1 MKIRFCLTI
10 IFTGLFLSAFAQ
22 ENNMREIYSIAEE
35 NYGIGRIEQ
44 AKELLVDN
52 INSFPENL
60 KEGAYKLLSLC
71 HLALDEPES
80 AEKYTS
86 LLLNI
91 SPYYSPSPQD
101 PQRFIDLV
109 NNIKLGRGA
118 TITTAS
124 SQAETLSEVPV
135 PITLITE
142 EMIHNSGARNLQ
154 EVLAAYVPGLHIV
167 DCNDDINIAMRGIY
181 SNGQEKIL
189 IMLNGHRLNSY
200 CTNIASP
207 DFSISLEKLKQIEVL
222 RGPASSLYGG
232 VALTGVV
239 NLITKRGID
248 LDGVEIK
255 AGIGNHD
262 QLKADI
268 LFGKKYFDLD
278 LIVWGS
284 IYKNNGEEKDTPKDQ
299 TFYKKP
305 NINKVTVGKI
315 GNKPSYDFGV
325 QLKWKNL
332 QFLYDTHF
340 SQVAA
345 PYTISTFGAPYD
357 RSSYRTFNGISPSF
371 STNSHHADL
380 SYQHQWN
387 KLTLKGN
394 VTYDNS
400 NLTHYQVL
408 SDLAMPELYNIMSL
422 PESYKDIFNKGGIA
436 RYINGQEQTYGAQ
449 IKGDY
454 NYIEENGHNGY
465 LTFGLEYSHF
475 QLEDVRY
482 QTVYDF
488 TSASPESPVLQELGK
503 GHEDN
508 YNGFIQLKHKWNSF
522 VFNAGLRYD
531 HKRRY
536 DDSRVNELSPRI
548 AFIYIKPKWNVKL
561 SYSRSFVD
569 APYLYRKTNNFLTEF
584 NKDSNYKNKRELYP
598 ESAKSFQATF
608 SGTEWFKGFNFE
620 VNAFYNNADNL
631 IITHTIDY
639 VNEGKN
645 KTMGIELMAN
655 YKRPKFT
662 ADLTFTWLK
671 TFETTI
677 YSTNIDSNNNTPALM
692 SHIVLSW
699 NPIKPLKLNSHIIL
713 EGKQTSYNSDF
724 VKMLRLSKELN
735 DLDEQFRKG
744 TITEQEYILGIVKAT
759 ELLDDTVLTNNMKAR
774 AIFNLG
780 ASYNLGKCTLGFNC
794 YNIFN
799 TTYERSGMNTVLIP
813 QKGRWFMFDISYK
826 F

>member
-1 MKIRFCLTI
+1 MKIRLYLTSI
-10 IFTGLFLSAFAQ
+10 LTGLFLSAFAQ
-22 ENNMREIYSIAEE
+22 ESTMRNIYSTAEN
-35 NYGIGRIEQ
+35 NYEIGRIEQ
-44 AKELLVDN
+44 AKDLLEKN
-52 INSFPENL
+52 IYSFPDNL

-71 HLALDEPES
+71 YLALDEPES
-80 AEKYTS
+80 AEKSTAM
-86 LLLNI
+86 LLNV

-109 NNIKLGRGA
+109 NNFKLGRSA

-135 PITLITE
+135 PVTLITE
-142 EMIHNSGARNLQ
+142 EMIRNSGASNLQ
-154 EVLAAYVPGLHIV
+154 EVLAAYVPGMHIV

-239 NLITKRGID
+239 NLITKQGVD

-262 QLKADI
+262 QLKADL

-305 NINKVTVGKI
+305 SKNTISVGHI
-315 GNKPSYDFGV
+315 GNKPSYDFGI

-340 SQVAA
+340 SQIAA
-345 PYTISTFGAPYD
+345 PYTISTLGSPYD

-371 STNSHHADL
+371 ATNSHHADL
-380 SYQHQWN
+380 SYQHRWK

-394 VTYDNS
+394 VAYDNG
-400 NLTHYQVL
+400 NLTHYQVV
-408 SDLAMPELYNIMSL
+408 SDYALPELHNIMSI
-422 PESYKDIFNKGGIA
+422 PVAYQDILNKGGLA

-454 NYIEENGHNGY
+454 NYIEKNGHNGY

-475 QLEDVRY
+475 QLDDVRY
-482 QTVYDF
+482 QMVYKF
-488 TSASPESPVLQELGK
+488 NSAVPEDPVLQELGK

-548 AFIYIKPKWNVKL
+548 ALIYIKPKWNVKL

-569 APYLYRKTNNFLTEF
+569 APYLYRKTNNFLTIF
-584 NKDSNYKNKRELYP
+584 DDDGSYKTNRELYP
-598 ESAKSFQATF
+598 ESAKSFQASFT
-608 SGTEWFKGFNFE
+608 GTEWFKGFNFE

-655 YKRPKFT
+655 YKRPNFT
-662 ADLTFTWLK
+662 ADLTFSWLK
-671 TFETTI
+671 TFESTI
-677 YSTNIDSNNNTPALM
+677 FYINIDSNNNTPALM
-692 SHIVLSW
+692 SHLVLSW
-699 NPIKPLKLNSHIIL
+699 NPIKRLKLNSHITF

-724 VKMLRLSKELN
+724 VKVLRVSKN
-735 DLDEQFRKG
+735 FDDIQEQFEKG
-744 TITEQEYILGIVKAT
+744 LITEKEYVLKVVEAT
-759 ELLDDTVLTNNMKAR
+759 ELLNDAFLSNEIKPR
-774 AIFNLG
+774 AIVDLG

-794 YNIFN
+794 HNIFN
-799 TTYERSGMNTVLIP
+799 TTYERSGMNTILIP